1 VTVAGRR
8 PRSSIVPKAGP
19 PAAPPEPVSRLA
31 STFARLRAERQRA
44 LVVYFTAG
52 DPSLAD
58 TERLVREAER
68 RGADVVEL
76 GIPFSDPLADGPVVQ
91 RAGAR
96 ALAGGA
102 TVGRILEMVA
112 TLRAEVRLPIVLMT
126 YYNPLLAFGLKAF
139 ARTAADAGVDG
150 LIVVDL
156 PPEES
161 APLRV
166 ETAAAGLDVIHF
178 VAPTSTPS
186 RMRLVAR
193 ASQGFI
199 YLVSLTGVTGER
211 QDLPPDLAAQV
222 RALRLVTTMP
232 ICVGFGISR
241 PEQAAAVGR
250 LADGVIVGS
259 AIVRLVEERA
269 GKPSLVDDVGRFI
282 EALKAPLR
290 RPQAKEE

>member
-1 VTVAGRR
+1 VTVAHKR
-8 PRSSIVPKAGP
+8 PRSSSARKAGARA
-19 PAAPPEPVSRLA
+19 AAPGTVSRLA
-31 STFARLRAERQRA
+31 STFARLRAEGQRA
-44 LVVYFTAG
+44 LVAYFTAG

-58 TERLVREAER
+58 TGRLVREAER

-112 TLRAEVRLPIVLMT
+112 TLRAEARLPIVLMT
-126 YYNPLLAFGLKAF
+126 YYNPVLAFGLKAF

-161 APLRV
+161 ALLRA
-166 ETAAAGLDVIHF
+166 ETTAAGLDVIHF

-186 RMRLVAR
+186 RMRLIAR